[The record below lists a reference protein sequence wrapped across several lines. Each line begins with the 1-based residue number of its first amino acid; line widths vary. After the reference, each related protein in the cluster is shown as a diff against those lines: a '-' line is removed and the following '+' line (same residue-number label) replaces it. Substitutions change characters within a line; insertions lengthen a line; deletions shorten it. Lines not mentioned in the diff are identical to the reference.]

1 MTEDLRQITLMETAR
16 ESDVI
21 GQKTNS
27 RIIGTMIAAQ
37 IGSCLSVIKKITTGL
52 NWSKGFLNSSSLQS
66 GGQ

>member
-27 RIIGTMIAAQ
+27 RTIGTMIAAQ
-37 IGSCLSVIKKITTGL
+37 IVLCLSVVKKITTGL
-52 NWSKGFLNSSSLQS
+52 NWSKGFLN
-66 GGQ
+66 